1 MDKNKIRKNVVEYLS
16 EDYQIPKFDVD
27 KIFCY
32 YISDEDFTPR
42 EEYKT
47 EYLDEDKLFGQ
58 TPSFISKYLSE
69 FEQKFGKGTVEQ
81 RWSGYEDNYFV
92 YQYKGVEDDETVENR
107 IYKKVQK
114 EVVKYIRVEEQKL
127 AKEKKIKELEKELT
141 KLKRDSCDVE
151 SEIFYLKNN

>member
-1 MDKNKIRKNVVEYLS
+1 MDKNNIKRNVIDNIFRCYEYDGLTKAEADMLFNCHVVE
-16 EDYQIPKFDVD
+16 
-27 KIFCY
+27 
-32 YISDEDFTPR
+32 EDFTPR

-92 YQYKGVEDDETVENR
+92 YQYKGVEDEDVIEERLCEHVR
-107 IYKKVQK
+107 K
-114 EVVKYIRVEEQKL
+114 EVEKYLKEKEKKL
-127 AKEKKIKELEKELT
+127 AKEKRIKELEKELAE
-141 KLKRDSCDVE
+141 LKKV
-151 SEIFYLKNN
+151 K